1 MKSRRSRLALLGVLA
16 LAISV
21 TVGLVSGSVADAKKK
36 GKGKSTGSVTIVA
49 PPTVVPPSTPPPP
62 LTPDTVTNRSVVSV
76 PLNVGKKAKGKV
88 VSLDSVAISFQIT
101 GSPRANANAPG
112 DTPAAASE
120 IGISLIAPNGRTVG
134 GLNPARGDENATTI
148 GPVTVTPDSPFG
160 VCSTHETGTNGD
172 TTICD
177 VNDPNDVVRPPSYT
191 GTVGDSALALLGGVP
206 ARGMWT
212 AQFRN
217 FSHVT
222 AATVASF
229 SAVIGLQAAPAK

>member
-36 GKGKSTGSVTIVA
+36 GKRKGSNSVTIVA
-49 PPTVVPPSTPPPP
+49 GPTVVPPSTPPPP
-62 LTPDTVTNRSVVSV
+62 LTPDTVSNRGIASV

-88 VSLDSVAISFQIT
+88 VSLQSVAISFQIT
-101 GSPRANANAPG
+101 GSPRANAGAPG

-120 IGISLIAPNGRTVG
+120 IGINLIAPNGRTVG
-134 GLNPARGDENATTI
+134 VFNPGQFDENATTI

-160 VCSTHETGTNGD
+160 VCSTTETGTNGE

-191 GTVGDSALALLGGVP
+191 GTVGDAGLALLGGVP
-206 ARGMWT
+206 ARGTWT

-217 FSHVT
+217 FSHST
-222 AATVASF
+222 PATVTNF
-229 SAVIGLQAAPAK
+229 SAVIGLQAAPTA